1 VDAAVDHQEIEIP
14 HLGNLAPDRAGRAR
28 FPTAPPFRY
37 PSFMMQPGFLSP
49 RRRSGFG
56 QSSNIFGRWEAELS
70 ELSELSAS
78 DKQ

>member
-1 VDAAVDHQEIEIP
+1 
-14 HLGNLAPDRAGRAR
+14 
-28 FPTAPPFRY
+28 
-37 PSFMMQPGFLSP
+37 MMQPGFLSP